1 MRWLWVLIILSSCSA
16 NYHLNKAIKKG
27 AELEKVVV
35 PVYVYDTIIDT
46 VDNKIYIRTRIK
58 DTIYDTKT
66 IVKYVPQTRYE
77 TRIKYKYDY
86 KRFNDSLKH
95 YRRIYS
101 DSLRNALRTSKIENR
116 TIRKKDNRVNRFL
129 WWFMIVFVIIVIV
142 AIALNRV
149 FK

>member
-1 MRWLWVLIILSSCSA
+1 MRILVLILLLSSCSA
-16 NYHLNKAIKKG
+16 NWHLNKAVKKG

-66 IVKYVPQTRYE
+66 IVKYVPKTRVQ
-77 TRIKYKYDY
+77 YKYDY
-86 KRFNDSLKH
+86 KKFKDSIKYYNRKYRDSL
-95 YRRIYS
+95 
-101 DSLRNALRTSKIENR
+101 DAALATTRIENR

-142 AIALNRV
+142 AIALNRI

>member
-1 MRWLWVLIILSSCSA
+1 MRILVFIFLLSSCSA
-16 NYHLNKAIKKG
+16 NWHLNKAVKKG

-66 IVKYVPQTRYE
+66 IVKYVPK
-77 TRIKYKYDY
+77 TRIEYKYDHKKFKDSIKY
-86 KRFNDSLKH
+86 YNRKYRDSL
-95 YRRIYS
+95 
-101 DSLRNALRTSKIENR
+101 DAALATTRIENR

-129 WWFMIVFVIIVIV
+129 WWFMIVFVIIVIL
-142 AIALNRV
+142 AIAVNRI

>member
-1 MRWLWVLIILSSCSA
+1 MRILVFIFLLSSCSA
-16 NYHLNKAIKKG
+16 NWHLNKAVKKG

-35 PVYVYDTIIDT
+35 PVYLYDTIIDT

-66 IVKYVPQTRYE
+66 IVKYVPKTRVQ
-77 TRIKYKYDY
+77 YKYDHKKFKDSIKY
-86 KRFNDSLKH
+86 YNRKYRDSL
-95 YRRIYS
+95 
-101 DSLRNALRTSKIENR
+101 DAALATTRIENR

-129 WWFMIVFVIIVIV
+129 WWFMIVFVIIIIV
-142 AIALNRV
+142 AIAVNRI

>member
-1 MRWLWVLIILSSCSA
+1 MRILVFIFLLSSCSA
-16 NYHLNKAIKKG
+16 NWHLNKAVKKG

-66 IVKYVPQTRYE
+66 IVKYVPK
-77 TRIKYKYDY
+77 TRIQYKYDY
-86 KRFNDSLKH
+86 KRFKDSIKYYNRKYRDSL
-95 YRRIYS
+95 
-101 DSLRNALRTSKIENR
+101 DAALTTTRIENR

-129 WWFMIVFVIIVIV
+129 WWFMIVFLIIIIV
-142 AIALNRV
+142 AIALNRI

>member
-1 MRWLWVLIILSSCSA
+1 MRILVFIFLLSSCSA
-16 NYHLNKAIKKG
+16 NWHLNKAVKKG

-35 PVYVYDTIIDT
+35 PVYLYDTIIDT

-66 IVKYVPQTRYE
+66 IVKYVPK
-77 TRIKYKYDY
+77 TRIEYKYDHKIFKDSIKY
-86 KRFNDSLKH
+86 YNRKYRDSL
-95 YRRIYS
+95 
-101 DSLRNALRTSKIENR
+101 DAALATTRIENR

-129 WWFMIVFVIIVIV
+129 WWFMIVFVIIIIV
-142 AIALNRV
+142 AIALNRI

>member
-1 MRWLWVLIILSSCSA
+1 MRYIIILLITLYSCSA
-16 NYHLNKAIKKG
+16 NWHLNKAVKKG

-35 PVYVYDTIIDT
+35 PVYLYDTIIDT

-66 IVKYVPQTRYE
+66 IVKYVPKTRVQ
-77 TRIKYKYDY
+77 YKYDHKKFKDSIKY
-86 KRFNDSLKH
+86 YNRKYRDSL
-95 YRRIYS
+95 
-101 DSLRNALRTSKIENR
+101 DAALATTRIENR

-129 WWFMIVFVIIVIV
+129 WWFMIVFVIIIILV
-142 AIALNRV
+142 IALNRI

>member
-1 MRWLWVLIILSSCSA
+1 MRILVFIFLLSSCSA
-16 NYHLNKAIKKG
+16 NWHLNKAVKKG

-35 PVYVYDTIIDT
+35 PVYLYDTIIDT

-66 IVKYVPQTRYE
+66 IVKYVPK
-77 TRIKYKYDY
+77 TRIEYKYDH
-86 KRFNDSLKH
+86 KRFKDSIKYYNRKYRDSL
-95 YRRIYS
+95 
-101 DSLRNALRTSKIENR
+101 DAALTTTRIENR

-129 WWFMIVFVIIVIV
+129 WWFMIVFVIIIIV
-142 AIALNRV
+142 AIALNRI

>member
-1 MRWLWVLIILSSCSA
+1 MRILVFIFLLSSCSA
-16 NYHLNKAIKKG
+16 NWHLNKAVKKG

-66 IVKYVPQTRYE
+66 IVKYVPKTRVQ
-77 TRIKYKYDY
+77 YKYDHKKFKDSIKY
-86 KRFNDSLKH
+86 YNRKYRDSL
-95 YRRIYS
+95 
-101 DSLRNALRTSKIENR
+101 DAALATTRIENR

-129 WWFMIVFVIIVIV
+129 WWFMIVFLIIIIV
-142 AIALNRV
+142 AIALNRI

>member
-1 MRWLWVLIILSSCSA
+1 MRILVFIFLLSSCSA
-16 NYHLNKAIKKG
+16 NWHLNKAVKKG

-58 DTIYDTKT
+58 YTIYDTKT
-66 IVKYVPQTRYE
+66 IVKYVPKTRVQ
-77 TRIKYKYDY
+77 YKYDH
-86 KRFNDSLKH
+86 KRFKDSIKYYNRKYRDSL
-95 YRRIYS
+95 
-101 DSLRNALRTSKIENR
+101 DAALATTRIENR

-129 WWFMIVFVIIVIV
+129 WWFMIVFVIIIIV
-142 AIALNRV
+142 AIALNRI

>member
-1 MRWLWVLIILSSCSA
+1 MRLLVFILILSSCSA
-16 NYHLNKAIKKG
+16 NWHLNKAVKKG

-46 VDNKIYIRTRIK
+46 LDNKIYIRTRIK

-66 IVKYVPQTRYE
+66 IVKYVPK
-77 TRIKYKYDY
+77 TRIEYKYDH
-86 KRFNDSLKH
+86 KRFKDSIKYYNRKYRDSL
-95 YRRIYS
+95 
-101 DSLRNALRTSKIENR
+101 DNALATTRIENR

-129 WWFMIVFVIIVIV
+129 WWFMIVFLIIIIG
-142 AIALNRV
+142 AIALNRI

>member
-1 MRWLWVLIILSSCSA
+1 MRLLVFILLLSSCSA
-16 NYHLNKAIKKG
+16 NWHLNKAVKKG

-66 IVKYVPQTRYE
+66 IVKYVPK
-77 TRIKYKYDY
+77 TRIEYKYDH
-86 KRFNDSLKH
+86 KRFKDSIKYYNRKYRDSLDAAITTT
-95 YRRIYS
+95 R
-101 DSLRNALRTSKIENR
+101 IENR

-129 WWFMIVFVIIVIV
+129 WWFMIVFLIIIIG
-142 AIALNRV
+142 AIALNRI

>member
-1 MRWLWVLIILSSCSA
+1 MRILVFIFLLSSCSA
-16 NYHLNKAIKKG
+16 NWHLNKAVKKG

-66 IVKYVPQTRYE
+66 IVKYVPK
-77 TRIKYKYDY
+77 TRIQYKYDH
-86 KRFNDSLKH
+86 KRFKDSIKYYNRKYRDSL
-95 YRRIYS
+95 
-101 DSLRNALRTSKIENR
+101 DAALATTRIENR

-129 WWFMIVFVIIVIV
+129 WWFMIVFLIIIIV
-142 AIALNRV
+142 AIALNRI

>member
-1 MRWLWVLIILSSCSA
+1 MRILVFIFLLSSCSA
-16 NYHLNKAIKKG
+16 NWHLNKAVKKG

-66 IVKYVPQTRYE
+66 IVKYVPKTRVQ
-77 TRIKYKYDY
+77 YKYDH
-86 KRFNDSLKH
+86 KRFKDSIKYYNRKYRDSL
-95 YRRIYS
+95 
-101 DSLRNALRTSKIENR
+101 DAALATTRIENR

-129 WWFMIVFVIIVIV
+129 WWFMIVFVIIIIV
-142 AIALNRV
+142 AIALNRI

>member
-1 MRWLWVLIILSSCSA
+1 MRILVFIFLLSSCSA
-16 NYHLNKAIKKG
+16 NWHLNKAVKKG

-66 IVKYVPQTRYE
+66 IVKYVSKTRVQ
-77 TRIKYKYDY
+77 YKYDY
-86 KRFNDSLKH
+86 KKFKDSIKYYNRKYRDSL
-95 YRRIYS
+95 
-101 DSLRNALRTSKIENR
+101 DAALATTRIENR

-142 AIALNRV
+142 AIALNRI

>member
-1 MRWLWVLIILSSCSA
+1 MRILVFIFLLSSCSA
-16 NYHLNKAIKKG
+16 NWHLNKAVKKG

-35 PVYVYDTIIDT
+35 PVYLYDTIIDT

-66 IVKYVPQTRYE
+66 IVKYVPKTRVQ
-77 TRIKYKYDY
+77 YKYDHKKFKDSIKY
-86 KRFNDSLKH
+86 YNRKYRDSL
-95 YRRIYS
+95 
-101 DSLRNALRTSKIENR
+101 DAALATTRIENR

-129 WWFMIVFVIIVIV
+129 WWFMIVFVIIVIL
-142 AIALNRV
+142 AIAVNRI

>member
-1 MRWLWVLIILSSCSA
+1 MRLLVFILLLSSCSA
-16 NYHLNKAIKKG
+16 NWHLNKAVKKG

-66 IVKYVPQTRYE
+66 IVKYVPK
-77 TRIKYKYDY
+77 TRIEYKYDH
-86 KRFNDSLKH
+86 KRFKDSIKYYNRKYRDSL
-95 YRRIYS
+95 
-101 DSLRNALRTSKIENR
+101 DAALATTRIENR

-129 WWFMIVFVIIVIV
+129 WWFMIVFLIIIIL
-142 AIALNRV
+142 AIALNRI

>member
-1 MRWLWVLIILSSCSA
+1 MRILVFIFLLSSCSA
-16 NYHLNKAIKKG
+16 NWHLNKAVKKG

-35 PVYVYDTIIDT
+35 PVYLYDTIIDT

-66 IVKYVPQTRYE
+66 IVKYVPKTRVQ
-77 TRIKYKYDY
+77 YKYDHKKFKDSIKY
-86 KRFNDSLKH
+86 YNRKYRDSL
-95 YRRIYS
+95 
-101 DSLRNALRTSKIENR
+101 DAALATTRIENR

-129 WWFMIVFVIIVIV
+129 WWFMIVFVIIIIG
-142 AIALNRV
+142 AIALNRI

>member
-1 MRWLWVLIILSSCSA
+1 MRILVFIFLLSSCSA
-16 NYHLNKAIKKG
+16 NWHLNKAVKKG

-66 IVKYVPQTRYE
+66 IVKYVPK
-77 TRIKYKYDY
+77 TRIQYKYDH
-86 KRFNDSLKH
+86 KRFKDSIKYYNRKYRDSL
-95 YRRIYS
+95 
-101 DSLRNALRTSKIENR
+101 DAALATTRIENR

-129 WWFMIVFVIIVIV
+129 WWFMIVFLIIIIG
-142 AIALNRV
+142 AIALNRI

>member
-1 MRWLWVLIILSSCSA
+1 MRILVFIFLLSSCSA
-16 NYHLNKAIKKG
+16 NWHLNKAIKKG

-35 PVYVYDTIIDT
+35 PVYLYDTIIDT

-66 IVKYVPQTRYE
+66 IVKYVPKTRVQ
-77 TRIKYKYDY
+77 YKYDH
-86 KRFNDSLKH
+86 KRFKDSIKYYNRKYRDSL
-95 YRRIYS
+95 
-101 DSLRNALRTSKIENR
+101 DAALATTRIENR

-129 WWFMIVFVIIVIV
+129 WWFMIVFLIIIIV
-142 AIALNRV
+142 AIAVNRI

>member
-1 MRWLWVLIILSSCSA
+1 MRILVFIFLLSSCSA
-16 NYHLNKAIKKG
+16 NWHLNKAVKKG

-35 PVYVYDTIIDT
+35 PVYLYDTIIDT

-66 IVKYVPQTRYE
+66 IVKYVPK
-77 TRIKYKYDY
+77 TRIEYKYDH
-86 KRFNDSLKH
+86 KRFKDSIKYYNRKYRDSL
-95 YRRIYS
+95 
-101 DSLRNALRTSKIENR
+101 DAALATTRIENR

-129 WWFMIVFVIIVIV
+129 WWFMIVFVIIIIV
-142 AIALNRV
+142 AIALNRI

>member
-1 MRWLWVLIILSSCSA
+1 MRILVIILLLSSCSA
-16 NYHLNKAIKKG
+16 NWHLNKAVKKG

-35 PVYVYDTIIDT
+35 PVYVYDTITDT

-66 IVKYVPQTRYE
+66 IVKYVPK
-77 TRIKYKYDY
+77 TRIQYKYDHKKFKDSIKY
-86 KRFNDSLKH
+86 YNRKYRDSL
-95 YRRIYS
+95 
-101 DSLRNALRTSKIENR
+101 DAALATTRIENR

-129 WWFMIVFVIIVIV
+129 WWFMIVFLIIIIV
-142 AIALNRV
+142 AIAVNRI

>member
-1 MRWLWVLIILSSCSA
+1 MRILVFIFLLSSCSA
-16 NYHLNKAIKKG
+16 NWHLNKAVKKG

-66 IVKYVPQTRYE
+66 IVKYVPK
-77 TRIKYKYDY
+77 TRIQYKYDHKKFKDSIKY
-86 KRFNDSLKH
+86 YNRKYRDSL
-95 YRRIYS
+95 
-101 DSLRNALRTSKIENR
+101 DAALATTRIENR

-142 AIALNRV
+142 AIALNRI

>member
-1 MRWLWVLIILSSCSA
+1 MRILVFIFLLSSCSA
-16 NYHLNKAIKKG
+16 NWHLNKAVKKG

-35 PVYVYDTIIDT
+35 PVYLYDTIIDT

-66 IVKYVPQTRYE
+66 IVKYVPKTRVQ
-77 TRIKYKYDY
+77 YKYDHKKFKDSIKY
-86 KRFNDSLKH
+86 YNRKYRDSL
-95 YRRIYS
+95 
-101 DSLRNALRTSKIENR
+101 DAALATTRIENR

-129 WWFMIVFVIIVIV
+129 WWFMIVFLIIIIL
-142 AIALNRV
+142 AIAVNRI

>member
-1 MRWLWVLIILSSCSA
+1 MRILVFIFLLSSCSA
-16 NYHLNKAIKKG
+16 NWHLNKAVKKG

-66 IVKYVPQTRYE
+66 IVKYVPKTRVQ
-77 TRIKYKYDY
+77 YKYDH
-86 KRFNDSLKH
+86 KRFKDSIKYYNRKYRDSL
-95 YRRIYS
+95 
-101 DSLRNALRTSKIENR
+101 DAALATTRIENR

-129 WWFMIVFVIIVIV
+129 WWFMIVFVIIVIL
-142 AIALNRV
+142 AIAVNRI